1 MSHKAM
7 NQLSLAVALIKT
19 KAGLNQTLAHIDKKI
34 DWQGIEKIL
43 KKLHSSKRGRPSY
56 PPLMMLKCLLLQNW
70 YNLSDYGLEESL
82 DDRLSFRRF
91 LRWMSMHRI
100 IQR

>member
-1 MSHKAM
+1 M
-7 NQLSLAVALIKT
+7 
-19 KAGLNQTLAHIDKKI
+19 
-34 DWQGIEKIL
+34 
-43 KKLHSSKRGRPSY
+43 
-56 PPLMMLKCLLLQNW
+56 LQNW